1 MAASENNKD
10 ENKNDNNT
18 QKYYVEKMVLAFI
31 ATVFTAVSLWLGST
45 VNTMSQEVAKLSV
58 ILENQVKLSDAYKVS
73 LDAMSAEI
81 RSIKIEQAKRT
92 TRVYEMEQ
100 LSADV
105 KFLKSELKRLSEAVI
120 HLRSK
125 LDEVQRDLDSRRN
138 KRWNKPDQDAFEVR
152 LQKVLDDIEDRLRD
166 LEKVV
171 ERK

>member
-1 MAASENNKD
+1 MAAAAAK
-10 ENKNDNNT
+10 KNDNENNNG
-18 QKYYVEKMVLAFI
+18 QKYYLEKMVLAFV

-81 RSIKIEQAKRT
+81 RAIKIEQAKRT
-92 TRVYEMEQ
+92 TRVYEMQQ
-100 LSADV
+100 LSTDV
-105 KFLKSELKRLSEAVI
+105 KFLKTELKRLSEAVI
-120 HLRSK
+120 HLRSRF
-125 LDEVQRDLDSRRN
+125 DEVQRDIDSRRN
-138 KRWNKPDQDAFEVR
+138 KRWNKPDQDAFELK
-152 LQKVLDDIEDRLRD
+152 LQKVLDDIEERLRD